1 MGTFTKV
8 VIDTNVFISG
18 FGWDGKPEAVLRL
31 LEQELVINHI
41 TVDIFD
47 EMKRVAAYPKL
58 KFSELLQVK
67 MLEFIFAYSRFVN
80 PAKHLSASCP
90 DPDDNKFIECA
101 VEADAEYIISG
112 DPHLLD
118 MNAFNGIRIVS
129 PAVFLEL
136 FVK

>member
-18 FGWDGKPEAVLRL
+18 FGWDGKPESVLRL
-31 LEQELVINHI
+31 LEQGIIINHI

-58 KFSELLQVK
+58 KFSEPLQVK
-67 MLEFIFAYSRFVN
+67 MLEFAFAYSRFVN
-80 PAKHLSASCP
+80 PAGYFSASCP

-101 VEADAEYIISG
+101 VEADAEFIISG

-118 MNAFNGIRIVS
+118 MKAFNGIRIVS